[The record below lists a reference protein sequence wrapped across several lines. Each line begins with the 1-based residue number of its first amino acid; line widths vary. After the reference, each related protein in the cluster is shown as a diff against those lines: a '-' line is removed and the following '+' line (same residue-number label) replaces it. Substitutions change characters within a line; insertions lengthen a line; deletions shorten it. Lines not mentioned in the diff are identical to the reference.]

1 MRNNMK
7 KGIAWVLGM
16 ILLLSFG
23 AAAAESIPPI
33 VPVFEGTLNVR
44 PIETEEEAIA
54 YAKEIWALD
63 YLGMD
68 FEISYYEADHYEE
81 DCWVVYAMDGP
92 DDGDYCYGDVMFDL
106 DGNVVR
112 VENASSGVFEVLNE
126 AGGEEEMQAN
136 EDICPVEDPDTWSD
150 WRTLLDKELEYPF
163 LETVCPGV
171 YEEYVALYP
180 LDEVNNDTLTHY
192 NGTAVDSY
200 DNANQFN
207 VNYSESYRDGTWRIQ
222 VVVQI
227 SPVIRIVYFDVYV
240 DAEEGGNG

>member
-1 MRNNMK
+1 MRNNLK
-7 KGIAWVLGM
+7 KGIARILGIIM
-16 ILLLSFG
+16 MLSFC
-23 AAAAESIPPI
+23 AAAAECIPPI

-44 PIETEEEAIA
+44 PIKTEEEAIA
-54 YAKEIWALD
+54 YAKEILALD

-68 FEISYYEADHYEE
+68 FEISYYEADRFEE
-81 DCWVVYAMDGP
+81 DCWVVYAKDGP

-112 VENASSGVFEVLNE
+112 VENASSGVFEVLIE
-126 AGGEEEMQAN
+126 AGDEEGMVAN
-136 EDICPVEDPDTWSD
+136 EDLDPLEDPDTWSD

-163 LETVCPGV
+163 LRIANPKV

-180 LDEVNNDTLTHY
+180 LDQVNNDTLTHY

-200 DNANQFN
+200 DSMNQFN
-207 VNYSESYRDGTWRIQ
+207 VNYSEVYHDGTWRIQ

-227 SPVIRIVYFDVYV
+227 SPVIRIVYFDIYI